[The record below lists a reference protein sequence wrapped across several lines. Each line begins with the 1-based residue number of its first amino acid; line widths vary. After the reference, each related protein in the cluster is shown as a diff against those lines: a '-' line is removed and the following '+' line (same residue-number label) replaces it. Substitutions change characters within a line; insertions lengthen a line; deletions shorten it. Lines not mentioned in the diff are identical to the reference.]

1 MSGSEIHIGWDIG
14 GTFTDIVAQMGD
26 GALHVRKVASTP
38 DDPDAAVVAGL
49 AELLE
54 VGRLRSWR
62 EPGTFRALMSVKSA
76 QITR

>member
-38 DDPDAAVVAGL
+38 DDPPVRRLWPVSPNCSKWGASEAG
-49 AELLE
+49 
-54 VGRLRSWR
+54 GNR
-62 EPGTFRALMSVKSA
+62 GHFAL
-76 QITR
+76 